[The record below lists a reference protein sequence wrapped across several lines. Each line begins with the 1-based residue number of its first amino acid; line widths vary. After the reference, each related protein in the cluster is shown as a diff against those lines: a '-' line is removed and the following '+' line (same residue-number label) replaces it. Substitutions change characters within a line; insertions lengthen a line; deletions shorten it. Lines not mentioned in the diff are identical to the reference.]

1 VIEEFFCGSDRQSL
15 TSTSLGMCWFSLS
28 SFGQLDVV
36 PDPESLGRHTISRG
50 EDTRPITYQLI
61 EGMENV
67 CPFGPPLHKSMD
79 KNGISKSKSWKTKCR

>member
-1 VIEEFFCGSDRQSL
+1 MTYS
-15 TSTSLGMCWFSLS
+15 WFSLS

-67 CPFGPPLHKSMD
+67 CPFGPPLLTV
-79 KNGISKSKSWKTKCR
+79 GKSKGYKIEREVV